1 MRRPSPWLAGLELMP
16 CRIGGWIRAMKFVTL
31 ILALLIPQIALAR
44 IGETLEQCE
53 RRYGKPIKVVEEMRF
68 YEKSG
73 VKIIMMMW
81 RGKVHYIHYADD
93 GRWASS
99 THFLTKAF
107 TWELLKKNFP
117 ERTGKE
123 IKALYDK
130 GDYKWKAQ
138 IEKAGYRVLNLTA
151 KGWIA
156 SGGYL
161 SISTYEFRNSGDFL
175 KRQQM
180 KTKAD
185 AKILIEGF

>member
-1 MRRPSPWLAGLELMP
+1 MP

-53 RRYGKPIKVVEEMRF
+53 RRYGKPVKVFSEVRY
-68 YEKSG
+68 YEKKG
-73 VKIIMMMW
+73 VKITILIW
-81 RGKVHYIHYADD
+81 KDKVHYIRYD
-93 GRWASS
+93 GRWSSS
-99 THFLTKAF
+99 TQPLTKPF

-130 GDYKWKAQ
+130 GDNKWDDRL
-138 IEKAGYRVLNLTA
+138 EKAGYRILNLS
-151 KGWIA
+151 A
-156 SGGYL
+156 SILGSRGGYL
-161 SISTYEFRNSGDFL
+161 LIRTNEFYYSGDYL
-175 KRQQM
+175 KQVRM
-180 KTKAD
+180 KHEAD